1 MRTRDTELNRKCMT
15 INNIGCSVQQLCCT
29 CRCHLKCNGKTA
41 KVNYDC
47 FVCWSSGKKIASHT
61 LSQRV
66 SIKMIR
72 EKMLDEDVTSD
83 TSTPQR
89 QILSLLISK
98 RKWSGL
104 FVMKVNWKKSFRF
117 TCVRNMLA
125 ARRFLLRFVNK

>member
-72 EKMLDEDVTSD
+72 EKMLDEDETSD
-83 TSTPQR
+83 KYTSTPN
-89 QILSLLISK
+89 IKFIKYLSVNEVASLSWKLIE
-98 RKWSGL
+98 
-104 FVMKVNWKKSFRF
+104 KSHFALHAF
-117 TCVRNMLA
+117 AICSQHDDFYYVL
-125 ARRFLLRFVNK
+125 